1 MLWASGRCATAAVPP
16 PATSTCVVRLPQC
29 AQCLP
34 RSPFRA
40 PWRGRCSPVRPP
52 RIQEPAAR
60 PGLRCCTASVP
71 VVCCVCA
78 DSTRTAR
85 VVACPAQRPPLGAT
99 ITHPRTRSFLKAA
112 RIDPVRFMRSAP
124 HAQQAA
130 ATAVVASIAGSALDR
145 GPNVQTFAGP
155 PPTTNQLTHQGR
167 FALSRSGQSA
177 SLVKS
182 RFPLFFPS
190 RNRHWHATP
199 AKSTIVSRLD
209 SAARPRGQG
218 HDGTNPRAEHSL
230 VSAARPIVSHLPDK
244 VSFATPSSTLH
255 RPLSILHDRPSHKS
269 LPVPASIPASTTR
282 PFRRSLHTTA
292 HAARVAVSNLFQTTI
307 LSSAEDEKPGTKH
320 HSLPPTGITQPPTL
334 VDRAAGFERIGTHL
348 TATAARLLSLQARY
362 YLIIIL
368 LALAS

>member
-1 MLWASGRCATAAVPP
+1 MLWASGQCATAAVPP
-16 PATSTCVVRLPQC
+16 CHEHMRCASPVVRSVPAKQ
-29 AQCLP
+29 
-34 RSPFRA
+34 PFSCSLARKVQPSA
-40 PWRGRCSPVRPP
+40 PSSHPGTRRPP
-52 RIQEPAAR
+52 WPALLHCQRACCVLR
-60 PGLRCCTASVP
+60 VCMQTPPGLLVLW
-71 VVCCVCA
+71 
-78 DSTRTAR
+78 
-85 VVACPAQRPPLGAT
+85 PAQPSARLWGAT

-130 ATAVVASIAGSALDR
+130 ATAPAVAASIAGSALDR
-145 GPNVQTFAGP
+145 GPTVQTFAGPP

-177 SLVKS
+177 SLVTS

-244 VSFATPSSTLH
+244 VSLQPHPRLFIVRCRYCTIVH
-255 RPLSILHDRPSHKS
+255 RTRACQCLRPSQH
-269 LPVPASIPASTTR
+269 
-282 PFRRSLHTTA
+282 RRLD
-292 HAARVAVSNLFQTTI
+292 LF
-307 LSSAEDEKPGTKH
+307 G
-320 HSLPPTGITQPPTL
+320 
-334 VDRAAGFERIGTHL
+334 
-348 TATAARLLSLQARY
+348 ARY
-362 YLIIIL
+362 TPLHMQL
-368 LALAS
+368 G